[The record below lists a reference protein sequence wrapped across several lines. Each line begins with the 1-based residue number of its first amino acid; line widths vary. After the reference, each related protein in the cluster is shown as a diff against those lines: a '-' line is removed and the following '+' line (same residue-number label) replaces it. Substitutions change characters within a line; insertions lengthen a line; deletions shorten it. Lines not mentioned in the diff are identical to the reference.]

1 MDSANILCSRP
12 QMWSDRYQ
20 TKSQPYSPSLCII
33 LNSIILYGSV
43 LSKGNIRKTENIM
56 RSTLLDAARYE
67 IQFFCIYCWQLPFQF
82 STFTFVCLFPIPI
95 PIRFPFPFSFLVFLS
110 HQGGCGWDW
119 ARALSQWHCGQQI
132 KCCQFR
138 TQKAKANPS
147 NWIESRESLKIH

>member
-1 MDSANILCSRP
+1 
-12 QMWSDRYQ
+12 MWSDRYQ

-33 LNSIILYGSV
+33 LNSIILYTAPYCRREI
-43 LSKGNIRKTENIM
+43 LEKQNIM

-95 PIRFPFPFSFLVFLS
+95 RFPFPFSFLVFLS
-110 HQGGCGWDW
+110 HQGGKRGGGGCGWDWDW